1 MISTTTAALLLA
13 LTTAVLPVAELPE
26 QGEPLGEVAYLD
38 DLREAGMTNGELPPE
53 ALMAVNEH
61 CLVEIQAAE
70 SWLLLME
77 HADRDGI
84 ELIARWC
91 YRSMAAQQ
99 RTYDRNCP
107 LPAAT
112 PGDESTDE
120 KPRRK
125 RKADA
130 GKEGSTIAE
139 ETPMVRVCRV
149 PTARPGN
156 SNHGWGRAVDL
167 TVEGKLM
174 TCGSESFE
182 WLVENAPAYGWVHPA
197 WAACGAE
204 KEEAWHW
211 EWAGTAEVPTP
222 ALTFDQTPL

>member
-1 MISTTTAALLLA
+1 MISSTTAALLLA
-13 LTTAVLPVAELPE
+13 LTSAVLPVAELPE
-26 QGEPLGEVAYLD
+26 QGEPLGEVAYVD
-38 DLREAGMTNGELPPE
+38 DLAEAGMTNGELPPE

-77 HADRDGI
+77 HAERDGI
-84 ELIARWC
+84 ELVARWC
-91 YRSMAAQQ
+91 YRSIAAQQ

-107 LPAAT
+107 LQPAAG
-112 PGDESTDE
+112 PESTTS
-120 KPRRK
+120 KQRRK
-125 RKADA
+125 RKS
-130 GKEGSTIAE
+130 GSAE
-139 ETPMVRVCRV
+139 TEPSVTAEAAMVRVCRV

-167 TVEGKLM
+167 TVDGKLL

-182 WLVENAPAYGWVHPA
+182 WLVENAPTYGWVHPA
-197 WAACGAE
+197 WAACGAD

-211 EWAGTAEVPTP
+211 EWAGTAEVPAP
-222 ALTFDQTPL
+222 APKFDQTPL